1 MNAKIPSSFQI
12 IVYTFQAL
20 YNYWTSRDLKTP
32 PFPIPELIMLAMEP
46 TIVPK
51 MEIPSHF
58 SHYRHHT
65 HSPGQGIIFKTREP
79 WSSKSLS
86 YSVFWPQSPSLSDST
101 LSRLLASFHASP
113 TRPPT
118 LRGPWCLVPIVAAG
132 FQQLFSTFPSPSY
145 PQQRE

>member
-1 MNAKIPSSFQI
+1 MPKSHHLFKQLYIPFKLSITTELRETWKFHLFQFLKL
-12 IVYTFQAL
+12 IV
-20 YNYWTSRDLKTP
+20 
-32 PFPIPELIMLAMEP
+32 LAMEP

-79 WSSKSLS
+79 WSSKSWS
-86 YSVFWPQSPSLSDST
+86 YSVFGPQSPSLSDST
-101 LSRLLASFHASP
+101 LSRLLASFHAVP
-113 TRPPT
+113 TRPHT
-118 LRGPWCLVPIVAAG
+118 LWGPWCLVPTVAAG